1 MREEENE
8 EIEGEENE
16 VDGESTREKKMMRE
30 NRMEEMK

>member
-16 VDGESTREKKMMRE
+16 VDGESREKKMMRE